1 MVGKMAQEPLI
12 GLMVLVTQ
20 ANGKTIRWKE
30 KEISNGP
37 TVDFILE
44 NT

>member
-1 MVGKMAQEPLI
+1 MVGKMAQEPSI

-20 ANGKTIRWKE
+20 VNGKTIRWKE
-30 KEISNGP
+30 KEILNGL